1 MTQTQNQ
8 FPAQEPSL
16 GLDSKL
22 PISTYSDSASPMQ
35 SGLDSKL
42 PISTYSDSAS
52 PMQSAASVVQVSKN
66 RRDDSSGT
74 AVSPVSGASA
84 ASASQPGR
92 RSSQMERLAT
102 HSGRQGSEQ
111 PPSLSNRTSSEY
123 SCPPELDPSFASWK
137 FILDGGKKHP
147 IGRGGFGKVYK
158 VLTDKLQTVAVK
170 IVKLNDTKN
179 PTKLAKAIERER
191 LGIEILKGIRH
202 LNIMQFL
209 KYERSSTGQFCIF
222 TELIAG
228 HSLLD
233 LMNLQGR
240 PFDEEAVKKI
250 SVQVCTALNFLH
262 NWTRPVV
269 HRDIKCSNIML
280 THEGV
285 VKLIDFGLAKQIVS
299 TFMEVS
305 TDHLGGTWYYMAPEL
320 FRDDGRITYSPKTDV
335 WAFGCAVFEML
346 EMKPP
351 NGEVCVHLIPVR
363 ICHREMPELPART
376 SSSLKDFYRR
386 CVERDAAM
394 RADTADLLR
403 HGFLAD

>member
-52 PMQSAASVVQVSKN
+52 PMQSAASVVQVQPSRRFLELQQLLPHN
-66 RRDDSSGT
+66 RDEEALRWS
-74 AVSPVSGASA
+74 VS
-84 ASASQPGR
+84 
-92 RSSQMERLAT
+92 AT